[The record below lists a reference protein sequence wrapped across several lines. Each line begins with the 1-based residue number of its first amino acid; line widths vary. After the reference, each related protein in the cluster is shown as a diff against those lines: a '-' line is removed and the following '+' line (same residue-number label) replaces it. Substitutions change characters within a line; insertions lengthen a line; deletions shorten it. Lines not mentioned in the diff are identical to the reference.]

1 MTISQLYIWEEVD
14 WRLRRQSTS
23 SQQNSTQNIVIQ
35 SEAKNPNILPVNN
48 NLQIIVITH
57 KKIVL

>member
-1 MTISQLYIWEEVD
+1 MTISQLYVWEEVD
-14 WRLRRQSTS
+14 WRRSRQSTS

>member
-1 MTISQLYIWEEVD
+1 MTISQLYICEEVD

-23 SQQNSTQNIVIQ
+23 SQQNSTPNIVIQ

>member
-14 WRLRRQSTS
+14 WRLRRQSAS

-48 NLQIIVITH
+48 YLQFILQPI
-57 KKIVL
+57 KK